1 MEADMKSNLKKKI
14 RRGTLTFEWIAITT
28 LLVIGVISA
37 LGALRTALNHTAE
50 VIPENVCHLS
60 SELNVN

>member
-1 MEADMKSNLKKKI
+1 MKQNQKTKP

-37 LGALRTALNHTAE
+37 LGVLREKLTQTAE
-50 VIPENVCHLS
+50 IIPENVCNLS
-60 SELNVN
+60 SEIQNVH

>member
-1 MEADMKSNLKKKI
+1 MKSNVKKTI

-37 LGALRTALNHTAE
+37 LGALRTALNNTAE
-50 VIPENVCHLS
+50 VIPDNICHLS
-60 SELNVN
+60 SELPVD

>member
-1 MEADMKSNLKKKI
+1 MSANSKKKP

-37 LGALRTALNHTAE
+37 LGALRTALCHTAE
-50 VIPENVCHLS
+50 VIPENVCNLS
-60 SELNVN
+60 SELEVH

>member
-1 MEADMKSNLKKKI
+1 MKLNPKTKL

-37 LGALRTALNHTAE
+37 LGALRSKLNETAE
-50 VIPENVCHLS
+50 VIPDNICNLS
-60 SELNVN
+60 SELPVD

>member
-1 MEADMKSNLKKKI
+1 MKSNVKKTI

-50 VIPENVCHLS
+50 VIPENVCNLS
-60 SELNVN
+60 SELDVH

>member
-1 MEADMKSNLKKKI
+1 MKSNVKKTI

-37 LGALRTALNHTAE
+37 LGVLREKLSETAE
-50 VIPENVCHLS
+50 IIPDNICNLS
-60 SELNVN
+60 SQLDVH

>member
-1 MEADMKSNLKKKI
+1 MKLNPKTKP

-37 LGALRTALNHTAE
+37 LGALRTALNNTAE
-50 VIPENVCHLS
+50 VIPDNICHLS
-60 SELNVN
+60 SELPVD

>member
-1 MEADMKSNLKKKI
+1 MRHTKMKN

-37 LGALRTALNHTAE
+37 LGALRTALTHTAE

-60 SELNVN
+60 SELDVH